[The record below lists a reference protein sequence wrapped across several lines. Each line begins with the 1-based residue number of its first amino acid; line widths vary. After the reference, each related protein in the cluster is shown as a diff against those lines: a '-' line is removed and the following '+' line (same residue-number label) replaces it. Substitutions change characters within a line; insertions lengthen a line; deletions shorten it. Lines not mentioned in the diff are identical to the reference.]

1 MKVQLAR
8 WQCDALHAFWSS
20 QGVKSEPQRA
30 KLVRLAS
37 DKLLFRSP
45 HDLSVR
51 LQALRHALWL
61 HAGIHDADVGAMV
74 GRYPRVLCGDVA
86 TSAAAK
92 LAGLVAGLPGVDLK
106 LLLEASPQLLSLEP
120 QATVVARAHALQ
132 LLMPHCDVLRM
143 CELHPQ
149 LLTVS
154 VPRTVE
160 PALAVLV
167 DVLATHGAGAA
178 ETAVRVAQAAPR
190 LLTSAPGTVRARAAL
205 LERVAP
211 GTVRT
216 LQGKPASLGR
226 LLSSSERALLRIAF
240 VRSCAPEGGQL
251 GPLRLVGLS
260 AAAFGTRFP
269 GFEAW
274 LDSPEA
280 AAC

>member
-190 LLTSAPGTVRARAAL
+190 LLTSAPGTVR
-205 LERVAP
+205 
-211 GTVRT
+211 T